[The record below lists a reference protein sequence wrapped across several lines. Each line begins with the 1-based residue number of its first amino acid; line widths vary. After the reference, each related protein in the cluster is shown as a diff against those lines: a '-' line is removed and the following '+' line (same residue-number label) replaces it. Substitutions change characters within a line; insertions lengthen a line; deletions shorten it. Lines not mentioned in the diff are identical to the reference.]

1 MPTLV
6 PEALARRYAR
16 DSGFGGFVVLMFG
29 FDVWL
34 FALRVLR
41 LLIGWLLD

>member
-29 FDVWL
+29 LMFGCL
-34 FALRVLR
+34 H
-41 LLIGWLLD
+41 